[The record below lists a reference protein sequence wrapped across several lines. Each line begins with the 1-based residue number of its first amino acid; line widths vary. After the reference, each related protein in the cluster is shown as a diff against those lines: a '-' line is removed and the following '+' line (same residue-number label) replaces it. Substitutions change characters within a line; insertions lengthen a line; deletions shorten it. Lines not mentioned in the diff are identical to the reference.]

1 MKESILAFA
10 LAIALSSAFVPSAI
24 PAVSLLRHHHASTQL
39 YSSSENVDDLPS
51 LEFSSAD
58 TEEGNVHAN
67 KPWDHEKAG
76 IQTHKLTFR
85 SPHPDER
92 GKGGVSASES
102 IQALEVVARIP
113 RSLILV
119 GGGDFFAYD
128 GDAPRAVEAAA
139 NAQNRT
145 WVTDLT
151 AATLVALHPTLSEL
165 AMDKKESSSGSTLI
179 SKQQWVQ
186 SWVSGGWATHGSDL
200 GPPEAQFG
208 QKCTTGSLLST
219 GSDNDANIYA
229 KFRLPCHPAIH
240 RAAVGLA
247 FLTNMEDGEE
257 ECREALA
264 RRGAVFRSMRDALL
278 PLVLEPTERERLAS
292 MRERRAWDVADV
304 LSRMLSRAT
313 LLQLPGVEGEISTP
327 AVVPLHERLAQCD
340 ARGENVKLIADDG
353 DGGIELLL
361 VATRDI
367 EQGEDLTRDYT
378 TAPRLMGDE
387 TQGALHLLLQF
398 GLPPNA
404 WS

>member
-1 MKESILAFA
+1 MKESILMFA
-10 LAIALSSAFVPSAI
+10 LAIALSSAFVPSAFN
-24 PAVSLLRHHHASTQL
+24 PQAASSLRHHHASTQL
-39 YSSSENVDDLPS
+39 CSSSENT
-51 LEFSSAD
+51 EFSITD
-58 TEEGNVHAN
+58 TTEERNVNVHAN
-67 KPWDHEKAG
+67 KPWDHETAG
-76 IQTHKLTFR
+76 IKTHKLTFR

-92 GKGGVSASES
+92 GKGGVMASES

-119 GGGDFFAYD
+119 GGGDFFEY
-128 GDAPRAVEAAA
+128 DAPRDVEAAA
-139 NAQNRT
+139 NAQNCT
-145 WVTDLT
+145 WVTELT
-151 AATLVALHPTLSEL
+151 AATLVALHPTLAEL
-165 AMDKKESSSGSTLI
+165 AMDKKESSGTLL
-179 SKQQWVQ
+179 SKQQWIQ

-257 ECREALA
+257 ECREVLA
-264 RRGAVFRSMRDALL
+264 RRGAVYRSMRDALL
-278 PLVLEPTERERLAS
+278 PLVLEPTERDRLAS

-304 LSRMLSRAT
+304 VSRMLSRAT
-313 LLQLPGVEGEISTP
+313 LLQLPNIDGEELSTP

-340 ARGENVKLIADDG
+340 ERGENVKLIADDG
-353 DGGIELLL
+353 GDTMELLL

-378 TAPRLMGDE
+378 TAPRLVGDE
-387 TQGALHLLLQF
+387 TEGALHLLLQF

-404 WS
+404 WP